1 MSELRSKC
9 CGAEVI
15 KVYYGVTHDGFTH
28 PTHFKEYKCFKCDKP
43 SEVEGKE
50 KEESK

>member
-15 KVYYGVTHDGFTH
+15 PITSWVDTGTSDSKSGWYCSWCG
-28 PTHFKEYKCFKCDKP
+28 KQC
-43 SEVEGKE
+43 EVEE
-50 KEESK
+50 KEEEEE